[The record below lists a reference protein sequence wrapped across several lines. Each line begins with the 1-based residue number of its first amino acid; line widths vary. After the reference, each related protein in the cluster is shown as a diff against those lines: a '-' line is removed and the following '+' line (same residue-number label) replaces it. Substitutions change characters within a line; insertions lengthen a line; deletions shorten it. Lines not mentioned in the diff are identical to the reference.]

1 VLHIDPYLLGHPDI
15 TVLSFATIGHVGKI
29 PPKNISATGTFR
41 RMRSSSPTFVTGQE
55 QPPPKSGCV
64 RACTLVTRASP
75 DCEKLPT
82 ELPTERKSRDLVSN
96 LNFTEEAFSTPL
108 SRSASSRRALA
119 PSSHSQPLRTSPAC
133 LPPPALHKTHACD
146 GLGYF
151 MTLYCSSTEQPLAP
165 AHDILHSA
173 TPVATP
179 RITHL

>member
-1 VLHIDPYLLGHPDI
+1 MLHIDPYLLGHTDI

-82 ELPTERKSRDLVSN
+82 ELPTERKSRDFG
-96 LNFTEEAFSTPL
+96 LNFTEEAFSTTSLAERFFSPRP
-108 SRSASSRRALA
+108 RSFVSLA
-119 PSSHSQPLRTSPAC
+119 A
-133 LPPPALHKTHACD
+133 
-146 GLGYF
+146 F
-151 MTLYCSSTEQPLAP
+151 
-165 AHDILHSA
+165 
-173 TPVATP
+173 
-179 RITHL
+179 THLTRLSSAARTAQDSRLRWTRILYDSLLLVDRAAPGSCA